1 MTESLPARVGRHVAE
16 LRWEGLS
23 QAVRGRAPLAVLD
36 VLGCGYVGD
45 RLGVHGAFVDGIVRG
60 GGLSEATL
68 WARGD
73 RAPAT
78 HAALANGTVA
88 HHVEMDDGVPRASLH
103 GGVTIITAALAQA
116 EAIGAS
122 GKATL
127 EAIVAGYS
135 AAVACGRPLVAGI
148 GAHRLHPPSI
158 VGCFGAAAAAGRLLG
173 LDAEEVAGALA
184 LAGQLLPIGPF
195 EPFTRGATAKD
206 LYGGWPGL
214 VGVQAAE
221 LARTGL
227 AGPPDLLEAQRDGLG
242 TFVLHAPADTA
253 GIEPDPDELL
263 NAYFKPY
270 STCLSVQPTL
280 TALEQLAGRVRD
292 PESIAS
298 VTVETY
304 PFAVGLSVDSDPT
317 TPIGARTSLPY
328 CVASLLLDGE
338 VYPEA
343 FTQAALA
350 DPRRQALAAKVNA
363 AVAPDMAE
371 PGVRGGRVMIRLRD
385 GSVHRAEARA
395 PRWSAAEPA
404 TSDEVRDK
412 FRRLA
417 GPAAAALEAAVD
429 GLANAP
435 DLSQLVAALGQP
447 S

>member
-1 MTESLPARVGRHVAE
+1 VTESLLTRVGRHVAAP
-16 LRWEGLS
+16 RWEDLS
-23 QAVRGRAPLAVLD
+23 PAVRERALLAVLD

-45 RLGVHGAFVDGIVRG
+45 RLGVHAPFVDGLLWG
-60 GGLSEATL
+60 GGSGAATL

-73 RAPAT
+73 RLPAA

-116 EAIGAS
+116 EATNAS
-122 GKATL
+122 GRATL

-158 VGCFGAAAAAGRLLG
+158 VGGFGAAAAAARLLG
-173 LDAEEVAGALA
+173 LDAEGIADALA
-184 LAGQLLPIGPF
+184 LAGQLVPIGPF
-195 EPFTRGATAKD
+195 EPFTRGATVKD
-206 LYGGWPGL
+206 LYGGWPAF

-221 LARTGL
+221 LARAGL
-227 AGPPDLLEAQRDGLG
+227 AGPRDLLEAPRDGLG
-242 TFVLHAPADTA
+242 TFLLHGPASTA

-263 NAYFKPY
+263 QAYFKPY

-280 TALEQLAGRVRD
+280 TALEPLADRVQD
-292 PESIAS
+292 PDAIES

-304 PFAVGLSVDSDPT
+304 PFAVGLSDDADMA

-328 CVASLLLDGE
+328 CAASMLLDGE

-343 FTQAALA
+343 FTPSALA
-350 DPRRQALAAKVNA
+350 DPRRLALAAKVRA
-363 AVAPDMAE
+363 VVAPDMAE
-371 PGVRGGRVMIRLRD
+371 PGIRAARVTIRLTD
-385 GSVHRAEARA
+385 GSIHRVEARA
-395 PRWSAAEPA
+395 SRWSAAAPA
-404 TSDEVRDK
+404 TAGEVRAK

-417 GPAAAALEAAVD
+417 GSAAPALEAAVD
-429 GLANAP
+429 ALPDAP
-435 DLSQLVAALGQP
+435 DLGRLVAALGQP